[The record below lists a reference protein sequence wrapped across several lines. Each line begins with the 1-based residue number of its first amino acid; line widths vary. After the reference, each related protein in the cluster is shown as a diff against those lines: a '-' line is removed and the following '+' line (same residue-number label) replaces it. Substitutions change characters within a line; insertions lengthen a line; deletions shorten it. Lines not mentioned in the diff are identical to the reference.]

1 MQSFVNNGEK
11 FGFCENGEFVPK
23 IFSNLP
29 KDEISKIFLTI
40 YNANVDDDYKIL
52 PKFAKNCTLLNQ
64 IFKNFISQNLAKKP
78 LNFVKPTKF
87 CVASNLVIFSF
98 LQNKPQPNLANLAN
112 LKVAKIISLLRNS
125 FDFGIVFNANS
136 CFKNFV
142 FDKISHKNKNLK
154 ITFDNDIIVIQ
165 KDKFRLGIFANL
177 KEISNLNT
185 ANFGCDLKNALLRK
199 GEFDMLYLVYPRNA
213 NFRRHIE
220 VKSSEFEPNF
230 KVKLVPYSI
239 NNKIFTKG

>member
-1 MQSFVNNGEK
+1 MQNFLSYSEK
-11 FGFCENGEFVPK
+11 FGFCEDGEFVPK

-29 KDEISKIFLTI
+29 KQEISKIFLTI
-40 YNANVDDDYKIL
+40 YNANVDNDYKIS
-52 PKFAKNCTLLNQ
+52 PKFAKNCTSLNQ

-78 LNFVKPTKF
+78 LNFKKITKF
-87 CVASNLVIFSF
+87 CVSSNLIIFSF
-98 LQNKPQPNLANLAN
+98 LQNKSQPNLANLAN
-112 LKVAKIISLLRNS
+112 LKVAKIIALLRNS

-165 KDKFRLGIFANL
+165 KDKFRLGILANF

-185 ANFGCDLKNALLRK
+185 ENFSHDLQNALLQK
-199 GEFDMLYLVYPRNA
+199 SKFDMLYLVYPRSA
-213 NFRRHIE
+213 NFRRHVEI
-220 VKSSEFEPNF
+220 KSFEFEPNF

-239 NNKIFTKG
+239 NNKIF